1 MNRTTSALISVLCY
15 DVDKDILL
23 QTVRVLLS
31 SIRLLMVRPIS
42 LMGRVTAQGPWAGSN
57 HYLLVRSGETGVIY
71 VTSLPLFIELILFLK
86 VGPNGSFM
94 LIK

>member
-23 QTVRVLLS
+23 QTVRVLS
-31 SIRLLMVRPIS
+31 SIRLLLVRPIS
-42 LMGRVTAQGPWAGSN
+42 LTGRVTAQGPWAGSN